1 MGVDVVDK
9 GEETL
14 TCIEQPL
21 RLRHR
26 PGGKPGIPGAGGGR
40 GAVYIVELNREAFQ
54 VSAPG
59 RLPPGVSLNLLRS
72 LFPKCKVS
80 TASPTLEAGL
90 KNQI

>member
-1 MGVDVVDK
+1 M
-9 GEETL
+9 
-14 TCIEQPL
+14 
-21 RLRHR
+21 
-26 PGGKPGIPGAGGGR
+26 
-40 GAVYIVELNREAFQ
+40 YIVELNREAFQ

>member
-14 TCIEQPL
+14 TCTEQPL
-21 RLRHR
+21 RLRHT

-54 VSAPG
+54 VSTPG
-59 RLPPGVSLNLLRS
+59 WLLPDVSLNLRS
-72 LFPKCKVS
+72 LFPKCQVS

-90 KNQI
+90 KNRI